1 MTFYVLKSYDGGKS
15 WEVARR
21 YADFASA
28 AAAADQLRSAHP
40 MMRFRLDVEPPGR
53 PIRARSRR
61 KGTSSLARK

>member
-28 AAAADQLRSAHP
+28 AAAADQLRSEHP
-40 MMRFRLDVEPPGR
+40 MLRFRLDVEPPTR
-53 PIRARSRR
+53 PRR
-61 KGTSSLARK
+61 KRTSLLARK